1 MFEVGVCQV
10 CYNFPMPVV
19 KIGLWAGRDKE
30 TKKKL
35 IENVTKTVCETVGC
49 PQQAVIVIIEDIPK
63 ENWGQDGKQ
72 GG

>member
-1 MFEVGVCQV
+1 
-10 CYNFPMPVV
+10 MPVV
-19 KIGLWAGRDKE
+19 KIGMWAGREKG

-35 IENVTKTVCETVGC
+35 IENVTKTVCETLGC
-49 PQQAVIVIIEDIPK
+49 PAQAVIVILEDIPK

>member
-1 MFEVGVCQV
+1 
-10 CYNFPMPVV
+10 MPVV
-19 KIGLWAGRDKE
+19 KIGIWAGRDNE

-35 IENVTKTVCETVGC
+35 IENVTKTVCEVIGC
-49 PQQAVIVIIEDIPK
+49 PPQAVIVILEDIPK

>member
-1 MFEVGVCQV
+1 
-10 CYNFPMPVV
+10 MPVV

-35 IENVTKTVCETVGC
+35 IESVTSAVCETVGC
-49 PQQAVIVIIEDIPK
+49 PPQAVIVIIEDIPK
-63 ENWGQDGKQ
+63 DNWGQDGKQ

>member
-1 MFEVGVCQV
+1 
-10 CYNFPMPVV
+10 MPVV

-35 IENVTKTVCETVGC
+35 IENVTKAVCEAVGC
-49 PQQAVIVIIEDIPK
+49 PAQAVIVIIEDIPK

>member
-1 MFEVGVCQV
+1 M
-10 CYNFPMPVV
+10 
-19 KIGLWAGRDKE
+19 WAGREKG

-35 IENVTKTVCETVGC
+35 IENVTKTVCETLGC
-49 PQQAVIVIIEDIPK
+49 PAQAVIVILEDIPK